1 MAIKKRTKLAKVDTQ
16 SIIGSRIDFKK
27 REFNFTEKQQEILKR
42 LFDDDTKIVFLSG
55 PSGTSKTF
63 LAVYAALHLLDKDHT
78 RDVLYI
84 RTVQESGSKGLGY
97 LPGDQGSKFSPF
109 QIPLEEKCEEIIED
123 SCMKGLFAEEKLQA
137 IPVNFIRGQSW
148 KNKIVVFDEIQ
159 NGSHKE
165 ITAAITRLGKGS
177 KIIFC
182 GDNAQI
188 DMSADK
194 SGFADF
200 VRAFSDQE
208 SRDKGIFHFKF
219 GVEDIVREEL
229 LKFIVP
235 RIEAMH
241 FNHGK
246 NI

>member
-1 MAIKKRTKLAKVDTQ
+1 MATKKRIKLAKVDAQ
-16 SIIGSRIDFKK
+16 SIIGSRIEFKP
-27 REFNFTEKQQEILKR
+27 REFNFSERQQEVLKC
-42 LFDDDTKIVFLSG
+42 LLSEETKIVFLSG

-63 LAVYAALHLLDKDHT
+63 LAVYAALHLLD
-78 RDVLYI
+78 RDYSKNILYI

-97 LPGDQGSKFSPF
+97 LPGDQDSKFGPF

-123 SCMKGLFAEEKLQA
+123 SCVKTLFAEEKLQA

-148 KNKIVVFDEIQ
+148 KNKVVVFDEIQ

-188 DMSADK
+188 DMSTDK

-208 SRDKGIFHFKF
+208 SRERGIFHFKF

-229 LKFIVP
+229 LKFIIP

-241 FNHGK
+241 FNQGK
-246 NI
+246 PL